1 VRKKAHIMS
10 NVSIIGRGNMVGVI
24 GVIGVIGARAVKG
37 GNCV

>member
-24 GVIGVIGARAVKG
+24 GARAVKG